1 MISQPLLR
9 ATRVPRVHVELP
21 SMLSAIVGAARCTPI
36 EAKTLR
42 GALEG
47 IVARHGG
54 LSVHLFDE
62 SGELRQHVLCYHNQT
77 NSRWLPSLDVP
88 LADGDTVT
96 ILQAV
101 SGG

>member
-1 MISQPLLR
+1 MIAQPR
-9 ATRVPRVHVELP
+9 APHVPRVTIELP

-36 EAKTLR
+36 EAATLR
-42 GALEG
+42 EALEG

-54 LSVHLFDE
+54 LAVHLFDE
-62 SGELRQHVLCYHNQT
+62 SGDLRQHVLCYHNDT
-77 NSRWLPSLDVP
+77 SSRRVCGDVP
-88 LADGDTVT
+88 LREGDTIT